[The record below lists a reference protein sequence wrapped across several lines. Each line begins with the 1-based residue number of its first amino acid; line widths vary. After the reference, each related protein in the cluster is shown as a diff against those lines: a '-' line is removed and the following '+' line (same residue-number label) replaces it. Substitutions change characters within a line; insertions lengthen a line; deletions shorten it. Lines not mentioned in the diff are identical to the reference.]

1 MTLKMKKEKFIVIKS
16 YPFSNNKELL
26 KLFKKKKIITNMWI
40 ENFLKKNNK
49 KIKNNLFPCKLFRL
63 NLKKDLGIKKPSYLR
78 NIYKV
83 IKKKGYKLV
92 EPEVAIYARLLYKQ
106 KNPGEWI
113 RFATP
118 LKAMID
124 VDGIP
129 HLPKIGYGLNNYFI
143 ETYWAYPKAIFHPKN
158 DFIVKGK

>member
-26 KLFKKKKIITNMWI
+26 KEFKKKKIITNMWI

-78 NIYKV
+78 NISST
-83 IKKKGYKLV
+83 
-92 EPEVAIYARLLYKQ
+92 E
-106 KNPGEWI
+106 
-113 RFATP
+113 
-118 LKAMID
+118 
-124 VDGIP
+124 
-129 HLPKIGYGLNNYFI
+129 LNI
-143 ETYWAYPKAIFHPKN
+143 SI
-158 DFIVKGK
+158 

>member
-1 MTLKMKKEKFIVIKS
+1 
-16 YPFSNNKELL
+16 
-26 KLFKKKKIITNMWI
+26 MWI
-40 ENFLKKNNK
+40 EDYLKKNNK
-49 KIKNNLFPCKLFRL
+49 KIRNNLFPCKLFIL
-63 NLKKDLGIKKPSYLR
+63 NLKKDLGIKKPSYLVD
-78 NIYKV
+78 IYKL
-83 IKKKGYKLV
+83 IKNNGYKLV
-92 EPEVAIYARLLYKQ
+92 EPEVAILARLLYK
-106 KNPGEWI
+106 KKTPGEWI